1 MISWQDIEQTHDS
14 LLDELLQEVPLS
26 AWQHPPQGIK
36 PSKHKTKYGM
46 ADLAGWVHI
55 NQAFIGTE
63 CWDLL
68 EATIRHELAHLCVGL
83 QCGHDA
89 RFKAMERRF
98 NAVFGAHLQT
108 QAKQL
113 HNAIGHR
120 YLLFAELVDG
130 SEVLLKRVHRRHRK
144 YSHYRPRMFRYLT
157 VGGQKV
163 QRFRY
168 QPVGTQD

>member
-1 MISWQDIEQTHDS
+1 MISWQAIEQTHAKV
-14 LLDELLQEVPLS
+14 LDELLQVVPLS
-26 AWQHPPQGIK
+26 AWQHPPHGIK
-36 PSKHKTKYGM
+36 ATDHKTKYGM

-55 NQAFIGTE
+55 NQAFVGTE
-63 CWDLL
+63 SWDLL

-83 QCGHDA
+83 NCGHNA

-98 NAVFGAHLQT
+98 KAVFGRHLQD
-108 QAKQL
+108 QASQL

-120 YLLFAELVDG
+120 YLLFAELADG
-130 SEVLLKRVHRRHRK
+130 TEVLLKRVHRRHRK
-144 YSHYRPRMFRYLT
+144 YSHYRPRLFRYLT

-168 QPVGTQD
+168 QSVTSQD